1 MRASADRF
9 EAATNPGGSGQLP
22 ITSPAHETCCAASA
36 SNVNLVWLR
45 VPRSAVTTTKA
56 AAATSTATSRSVT
69 PGSASSTSS
78 PPAPSTRV
86 NRPGRSRSAISRTI

>member
-1 MRASADRF
+1 MPAAANPAQMRR
-9 EAATNPGGSGQLP
+9 
-22 ITSPAHETCCAASA
+22 I
-36 SNVNLVWLR
+36 
-45 VPRSAVTTTKA
+45 A